1 MKLSEAYQMFL
12 EYCEARG
19 HSLLTVSSY
28 RQDLRC
34 FLKFL
39 TENTIEPIL
48 ESLDAKVIR
57 RYQVWMN
64 NNGYARATM
73 KRKID
78 SLSSFF
84 KYTLYEELIQAN
96 PMQKVDRVKKVNR
109 LPRFLSDDEVRRL
122 IHAVDHYR
130 ISARSGSKAMIRVFL
145 FTGLRRS
152 ELFNLDWSDIDFS
165 RATILVR
172 LGKGRKDRILPMNTE
187 VNDCLWEYLQSRL
200 PLNNPAVFVNHYGNR
215 MKANNLA
222 RVLRKLA
229 KKAGI
234 QKAVTPQLLRHSFA
248 TMLLKTTDIVTLKE
262 LMGHNDLNTT
272 QIYAH
277 TTSERMAQAVEN
289 LLV

>member
-1 MKLSEAYQMFL
+1 
-12 EYCEARG
+12 
-19 HSLLTVSSY
+19 
-28 RQDLRC
+28 
-34 FLKFL
+34 L